1 MSINMD
7 TVNQRVSSSASV
19 FEASTKN
26 PRPAIAS
33 ALDDIESMLGVY
45 NQTGDVLDRMAVLT
59 EIEALRRF
67 VLVRTDLINCLRQS
81 GQRDPRA
88 MGKQICEALQSMI
101 GDVPNLVKEC
111 SLQGARNMERDTR
124 RAIASLNFLGSL
136 DPAFL

>member
-1 MSINMD
+1 MD

-67 VLVRTDLINCLRQS
+67 VLVRTDLINCLRQP

-88 MGKQICEALQSMI
+88 VGKQICEALQSMI

>member
-1 MSINMD
+1 MD

-33 ALDDIESMLGVY
+33 ALDDIEALLATY
-45 NQTGDVLDRMAVLT
+45 NKTADVLDRMAVLT

-67 VLVRTDLINCLRQS
+67 VLVRTDLINCLRQP
-81 GQRDPRA
+81 GQRDVRP
-88 MGKQICEALQSMI
+88 MGRQICEALQSMI
-101 GDVPNLVKEC
+101 GDVPSLVKEC
-111 SLQGARNMERDTR
+111 SLQGARNVERDTR

-136 DPAFL
+136 DPSFL